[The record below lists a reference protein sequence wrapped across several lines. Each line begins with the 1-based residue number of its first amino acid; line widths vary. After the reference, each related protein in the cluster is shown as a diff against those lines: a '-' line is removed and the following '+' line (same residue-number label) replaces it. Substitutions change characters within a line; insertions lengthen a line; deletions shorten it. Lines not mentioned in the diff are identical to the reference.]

1 MRDATRITDYFNGS
15 RALFII
21 PLYQRKYAWQQK
33 HRPRLFEDLKRIY
46 RDNIY
51 SHFFGSIVQPR
62 LMNTRMTILAYLFKS
77 CNIPA
82 PELEFELAPLA
93 DNVIEEEES
102 DI

>member
-33 HRPRLFEDLKRIY
+33 HCSRLFEDLKRIH

-51 SHFFGSIVQPR
+51 SHFFGSIVSTMADEYEDDHLGISVQ
-62 LMNTRMTILAYLFKS
+62 
-77 CNIPA
+77 
-82 PELEFELAPLA
+82 EL
-93 DNVIEEEES
+93 
-102 DI
+102 

>member
-1 MRDATRITDYFNGS
+1 MREATRITDYFNGS

-21 PLYQRKYAWQQK
+21 PLYQRKYAWLQK
-33 HRPRLFEDLKRIY
+33 HSSRLFEDLKRIH

-51 SHFFGSIVQPR
+51 SHFLGSIVSTKADEKEYVK
-62 LMNTRMTILAYLFKS
+62 N

-82 PELEFELAPLA
+82 SALEFELALLA

-102 DI
+102 NI